1 MEVLT
6 KTLHTIM
13 PFAQLGLTMLLIIWA
28 TGLALLLK
36 RQARQ
41 QGAVAANLQKE
52 LAVQAETV
60 ATLNNSLVEMQQ
72 QMHLVSERQD
82 QLELREVISRT
93 YEPAIKLAHKG
104 ADIEELVSS
113 CGLARGEAELI
124 MMMYRE
130 KKQGGK

>member
-13 PFAQLGLTMLLIIWA
+13 PFTQLGLTMLLIIWA

-52 LAVQAETV
+52 LAAQAEAV
-60 ATLNNSLVEMQQ
+60 ATLNNRFVEMQQ
-72 QMHLVSERQD
+72 HMHLVSERQD

-124 MMMYRE
+124 MMMYKE
-130 KKQGGK
+130 